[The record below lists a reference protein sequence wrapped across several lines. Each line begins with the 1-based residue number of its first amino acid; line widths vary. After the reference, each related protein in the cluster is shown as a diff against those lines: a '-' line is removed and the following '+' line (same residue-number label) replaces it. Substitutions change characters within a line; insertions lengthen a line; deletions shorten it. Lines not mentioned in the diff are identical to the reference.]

1 VVRST
6 DREFVEYL
14 LELMR
19 TLGPVQ
25 ARRMFGG
32 HGLFIDGLMFA
43 LVADATLYLKV
54 DAQTQARYTDLGLVP
69 FTYLRSGKRCA
80 LRYYQPPETV
90 LEDQQQMRLWGHQA
104 VEVALRAAAIKQLK
118 ASQVSAATDCKE
130 K

>member
-1 VVRST
+1 MACST

-90 LEDQQQMRLWGHQA
+90 LEDQQQMLARQTEVWAVGRFFVCAKRRATGEQQRLK
-104 VEVALRAAAIKQLK
+104 L
-118 ASQVSAATDCKE
+118 T
-130 K
+130 